1 MCCILGFWK
10 LFILSKR
17 YCCIRILKFRFYQP
31 VNSLI
36 LWRWDLIMLHLIYFV
51 LISTSLTFQSL
62 LRSKWFVQNRNIFTV
77 LLTISVSRMCKD
89 PQRYRHL
96 QTLWAWNFDH
106 SYILIK
112 DDHWWRCLLY
122 DNKAKRRISKRV
134 FQENKALRIFRKM
147 NISYPLIRTRTF
159 EIRPFALLPTNV
171 FFLNLKIIILKG
183 YYVHLQITF
192 C

>member
-1 MCCILGFWK
+1 
-10 LFILSKR
+10 
-17 YCCIRILKFRFYQP
+17 
-31 VNSLI
+31 
-36 LWRWDLIMLHLIYFV
+36 MLHLIYFV

-192 C
+192 F